1 MEVTAHHRLFG
12 GDLKFVRH
20 DSASTGTSMALS
32 VFVPSGDGP
41 HPVLVW
47 LSGLTCTANNFTEKA
62 GAYKRAAELGLMIVA
77 PDTSPRGD
85 DVANDEGYDLGQGAG
100 FYVDAT
106 EAPWAAHFQMESYVT
121 KDVLALVSEH
131 FPADMTRVGLS
142 GHSMGGHGAL
152 TLAMNHPHHFKSV
165 SAFAPIASPLNCP
178 WGQKALTAYL
188 GEDRI
193 AWQRHDAAA
202 LIAQGRASS
211 FDDILIDQGLG
222 DQFLETQL
230 KPHLLEQAASG
241 VGQKI
246 TVRRH
251 AGYDHSYYFIA
262 SFIDDHLAF
271 HAERLK
277 G

>member
-20 DSASTGTSMALS
+20 DAATTGTSMALS
-32 VFVPSGDGP
+32 VFTPQGEGP

-85 DVANDEGYDLGQGAG
+85 GVANDEGYDLGQGAG

-121 KDVLALVSEH
+121 KDVLSLIAEH
-131 FPADMTRVGLS
+131 FPADMTRVGIS

-178 WGQKALTAYL
+178 WGQKALSAYL
-188 GEDRI
+188 GDDRT

-202 LIAQGRASS
+202 LIGQGRASS

-241 VGQKI
+241 AGQKI

-262 SFIDDHLAF
+262 SFIDDHLMF

-277 G
+277 